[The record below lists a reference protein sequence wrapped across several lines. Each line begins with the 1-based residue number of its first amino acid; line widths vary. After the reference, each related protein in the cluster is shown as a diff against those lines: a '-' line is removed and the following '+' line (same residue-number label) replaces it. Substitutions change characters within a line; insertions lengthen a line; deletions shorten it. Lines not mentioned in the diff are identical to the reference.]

1 MIKILLLEDDTVFAE
16 SMIDLLESEGF
27 EITHVKDGEAALDAT
42 YDTDFDIYLLDVNV
56 PLLDGFDLLVSLRES
71 GDATPTIFLTALND
85 IASLAKG
92 FDAGA
97 DDYIKKPFEFDEL
110 LIRIQAILKKQFKLS
125 EDEIKIGSFIFN
137 IQKNELHDKN
147 GFIALTPN
155 DLKLTEL
162 FFKQPNK
169 TLTKEFILDELYEGK
184 EMGSGVLRVYI
195 NKLRNVGL
203 PIVTMKGVGYRLEGS

>member
-1 MIKILLLEDDTVFAE
+1 MIKILLLEDDVVFAE

-27 EITHVKDGEAALDAT
+27 ELTHVDNGEAALDAT
-42 YDTDFDIYLLDVNV
+42 YNSDYDMYLFDVNV
-56 PLLDGFDLLVSLRES
+56 PLLDGFDLLGSLRDS
-71 GDATPTIFLTALND
+71 GDKTPTIFLTALND
-85 IASLAKG
+85 IASLANG
-92 FDAGA
+92 FDVGA

-110 LIRIQAILKKQFKLS
+110 IIRIQAILKKQFNMNK
-125 EDEIKIGSFIFN
+125 DEIKIDEFSFKIG
-137 IQKNELHDKN
+137 KNELHGKD

-184 EMGSGVLRVYI
+184 DMGSGILRVYI
-195 NKLRNVGL
+195 NKLRKIGL
-203 PIVTMKGVGYRLEGS
+203 PILTMKGVGYRIENS